1 MKTISKLIG
10 VGVRRL
16 VVSLQ
21 FWAIWT
27 WEKCHG
33 LQNWKWREVRMMP
46 HELKAEVVR
55 MWKAPTMPDDDFS

>member
-21 FWAIWT
+21 FWTIWA
-27 WEKCHG
+27 WKKCHG
-33 LQNWKWREVRMMP
+33 LQNWKWEDVRSMP

-55 MWKAPTMPDDDFS
+55 MWKAPTLTDDEIF